1 MTVNAEKL
9 DPLTYAVRLYKQGDA
24 EEAETFIK
32 KYLMNHP
39 DDIRG
44 WMTLAKMTE
53 DLQVKRR
60 SLERV
65 LAKDPYHKQARDML
79 NVLLDVMPN
88 MTEFGTESRVD
99 SLTNKKYATM
109 QVESHEKGKSRTITI
124 AIWGLILFAVAVVI
138 VVAFLVM
145 QGQGMI

>member
-24 EEAETFIK
+24 KEAEAIIK

-44 WMTLAKMTE
+44 WMTLAKMT
-53 DLQVKRR
+53 DDPQVKRR

-65 LAKDPYHKQARDML
+65 LSKDPYHKQARDML

-88 MTEFGTESRVD
+88 MTEFGAESRVD
-99 SLTNKKYATM
+99 LLTNKKYEHQQKMAQEEAKSQWATIGARLLLLLA
-109 QVESHEKGKSRTITI
+109 VV
-124 AIWGLILFAVAVVI
+124 AIVIGGVLIL
-138 VVAFLVM
+138 
-145 QGQGMI
+145 QGQGI